1 MNSFIEL
8 LLPRG
13 FPTDLQIKKVL
24 LTLYSL
30 TFKIIENLI
39 GLLRFNRLLIDLR
52 LEIHDFDLG
61 IQGILIAHIHI
72 TSLFQFI
79 DPLHYL
85 LSRLLRTLLVLAV

>member
-13 FPTDLQIKKVL
+13 FPTDLQVKKVL
-24 LTLYSL
+24 LTLHSL
-30 TFKIIENLI
+30 AFKIIENLI